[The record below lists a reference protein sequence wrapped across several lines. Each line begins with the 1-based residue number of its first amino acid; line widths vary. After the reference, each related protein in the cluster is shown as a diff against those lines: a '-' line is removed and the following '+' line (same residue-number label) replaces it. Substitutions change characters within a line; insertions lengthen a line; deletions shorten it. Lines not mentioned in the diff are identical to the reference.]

1 MSVTLRPYQEKAISA
16 LRTRIAQGRRRLVL
30 VAPTGSGKTV
40 MASAMVKGATARG
53 LRVLF
58 LAHRKELID
67 QSCSKLALF
76 EVPCGVLMAD
86 DPRRDDYHAVQVA
99 SVATLV
105 RRLGKLPPANLIVV
119 DECHHATS
127 ASYRKVVDA
136 YPDAIVIGLTATP
149 WRTDK
154 QGLADIY
161 EDSVLAASVREL
173 MDTGALVEADYFAY
187 DAPDLHDVGMVAGE
201 YNQKDLALACN
212 TSVLV
217 GSIVREYEQHAR
229 GRSAI
234 VFPVNIEHS
243 KRLVD
248 EFNAAGY
255 AAEHIDCE
263 TPKAE
268 RTSAMER
275 FRTGA
280 LTILSSVG
288 VLTEGFD
295 APRAEVCIL
304 ARPTKSLSL
313 HLQMIGRVLRPFAG
327 KQRALVHC
335 HAGNLLRHGFADD
348 ERSYALTATP
358 DRVVAAHTCP
368 ACFNVFRAL
377 KAGHC
382 PNCGTLIALP
392 EERSNATA
400 RDQKEQV
407 DGRRISADEIRRMR
421 EGGARADLTDRQ
433 LTRAARSTQA
443 ERYAEHKR
451 LVAVAQQKGF
461 KPGFVSH
468 QFRQVFGVWPRITD
482 RALYDAT
489 PAAEKPFFPLPP
501 RSEREAA

>member
-1 MSVTLRPYQEKAISA
+1 MSVALRPYQEAAIAS
-16 LRTRIAQGRRRLVL
+16 LRGRITQGRRRLVL

-40 MASAMVKGATARG
+40 MASWMIRTATVRG

-67 QSCSKLALF
+67 QTVEKLAALGV
-76 EVPCGVLMAD
+76 ECGVLMAD

-105 RRLGKLPPANLIVV
+105 RRLDKLPAADLIIV

-136 YPDAIVIGLTATP
+136 YPKAIVIGLTATP

-154 QGLADIY
+154 QGLAEIY
-161 EDSVLAASVREL
+161 EDSVLAASVRAL
-173 MDTGALVEADYFAY
+173 MDSQALVEADYFAY

-201 YNQKDLALACN
+201 YNQKDLAIACN

-248 EFNAAGY
+248 EFNAAGFP
-255 AAEHIDCE
+255 AEHIDCN
-263 TPKAE
+263 TPKLE
-268 RTSAMER
+268 RTAAMER
-275 FRTGA
+275 FRSGA

-313 HLQMIGRVLRPFAG
+313 HLQMIGRVLRPFPG

-348 ERSYALTATP
+348 DRDYALTATP
-358 DRVVAAHTCP
+358 SRVVAAHTCP

-377 KAGHC
+377 KKGVC

-392 EERSNATA
+392 EERGTGE
-400 RDQKEQV
+400 REQREQV
-407 DGRRISADEIRRMR
+407 EGRRISVDEIRRMR

-433 LTRAARSTQA
+433 LSRAARATQA

-468 QFRQVFGVWPRITD
+468 QYRQVFGVWPRITD

-489 PAAEKPFFPLPP
+489 PAADKPFFPLPS
-501 RSEREAA
+501 RSDREAA